1 MPSRRPAEKD
11 TETLV
16 LEVNGAELP
25 VVKAAVAE
33 AIDVSGEMHLREDEV
48 ERLRVL
54 LDEARQLMGHG
65 PYRLHMTRA
74 DAAVVHASVTA
85 MMAAQGYVVGRPQA
99 VAAMTAVR
107 RKLDR
112 LLKGSKWDEVRQAT
126 GEILYGMF
134 VHDSARMFRRQESSL
149 EHLFVLISFG
159 DMLGVPIL
167 PPYYSLR
174 LLPFVTPLINGWRRR
189 MLREK
194 DLIDALF

>member
-1 MPSRRPAEKD
+1 MPRRRSGQGETD
-11 TETLV
+11 TLV
-16 LEVNGAELP
+16 LEVNGGELA
-25 VVKAAVAE
+25 VVKTAIAE
-33 AIDVSGEMHLREDEV
+33 AIDARGKLHLSDAAV
-48 ERLRVL
+48 ERLCTL
-54 LDEARQLMGHG
+54 LDEARQVVGHG
-65 PYRLHMTRA
+65 PYRLHSTRA
-74 DAAVVHASVTA
+74 DAAIVHVSLTA
-85 MMAAQGYVVGRPQA
+85 MMGAQGYIVGRPD
-99 VAAMTAVR
+99 VLAAMTALY

-112 LLKGSKWDEVRQAT
+112 LLKGSKWDEVRQAA

-149 EHLFVLISFG
+149 EHLFVFMSFG

-167 PPYYSLR
+167 PPYYTLR